1 MSHCSSVIF
10 AKYATTLLLKESGS
24 LFKKSTVNLTTSNA
38 TYTVEF
44 TPTEKIEKG
53 KVALLL
59 GESEL
64 TTVSIDE
71 VQIYE
76 A

>member
-1 MSHCSSVIF
+1 MGKRSK
-10 AKYATTLLLKESGS
+10 KY
-24 LFKKSTVNLTTSNA
+24 
-38 TYTVEF
+38 
-44 TPTEKIEKG
+44 TEAVSKIEKG